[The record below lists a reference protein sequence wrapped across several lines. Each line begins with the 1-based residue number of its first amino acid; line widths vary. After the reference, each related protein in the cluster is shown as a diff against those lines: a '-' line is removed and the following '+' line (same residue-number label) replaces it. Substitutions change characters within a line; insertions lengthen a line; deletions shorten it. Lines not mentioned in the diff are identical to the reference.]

1 MKIVT
6 WNVNGLRARIKAG
19 FEKTIAE
26 LQPDILCIQETRAK
40 PEQLPASVLKQCN
53 SYFSI
58 HNKPGYAGA
67 TTLIYNDDISPLRP
81 ILHLDDFP
89 ENDEP
94 GRVSILDFKEFKL
107 INAYVPNS
115 GQRLERLDHR
125 VAWQEKLAE
134 YIAAQVK
141 PVIYCGDLNCAH
153 QKIDVGSP
161 TIKSGVSVSERT
173 AFQNILDIGLV
184 DVFRHLNPTKVE
196 YTWFST
202 QYASK
207 AVNRG
212 MRIDSF
218 IISQELLPNI
228 VSIQQVQDDTL
239 IAGSDHV
246 PVILEINI

>member
-26 LQPDILCIQETRAK
+26 LQPDILCVQETRAK
-40 PEQLPASVLKQCN
+40 PDQLPTSVLKNCN

-58 HNKPGYAGA
+58 HNKAGYAGA
-67 TTLIYNDDISPLRP
+67 TTFIYNDEISPLTP
-81 ILHLDDFP
+81 VLHLDDFP
-89 ENDEP
+89 GNDEP
-94 GRVSILDFKEFKL
+94 GRVSILDFKDFKL
-107 INAYVPNS
+107 INAYVPNA

-125 VAWQEKLAE
+125 VEWQKKLEA
-134 YIAAQVK
+134 YIAAQAK

-161 TIKSGVSVSERT
+161 TIKSGVSFQERT
-173 AFQNILDIGLV
+173 AFQNILDLGLV

-202 QYASK
+202 QFKSK
-207 AVNRG
+207 PVNRG

-218 IISQELLPNI
+218 IISQELLPNV
-228 VSIQQVQDDTL
+228 VSIQQIQDDGL

-246 PVILEINI
+246 PVVLEINI